1 MSTSLEYPTPAQTRF
16 SSSNIVSASDVLTAR
31 KRMLVGQSFFADTNA
46 YKNKRQIY
54 SNLVLSTVA
63 ANKTIVRN
71 PGLGMVDPA
80 TPLPYPG
87 CCTSYVISVVLPVPA
102 QGPTIQSL
110 QLRP

>member
-1 MSTSLEYPTPAQTRF
+1 MSTSLGYPTPARTRF
-16 SSSNIVSASDVLTAR
+16 SSSNAMSASDVLTAR
-31 KRMLVGQSFFADTNA
+31 KRMLVGGSFFADTNA

-54 SNLVLSTVA
+54 PNLLVSTIA

-71 PGLGMVDPA
+71 PGLGHVDPA

-87 CCTSYVISVVLPVPA
+87 CCTSYVIRVVLPVPA
-102 QGPTIQSL
+102 QGPTIKSL